1 VDLATTF
8 RDAAERDPRATAL
21 VDATLRLSYA
31 AWLDRVSRVAAA
43 LHSLGVREGDRVLT
57 VLLNGEPMCT
67 AYWAC
72 ALLGAAV
79 TPANWRLGE
88 DDLAY
93 IANDAE
99 PRCAIVENVGP
110 QVIALAA
117 NVPAIAVRA
126 VHGAIMGWDDAVR
139 FDAIPLP
146 PVAETAYAILL
157 YTSGTTGRPKGV
169 PRTHRAER
177 AAALAHV
184 AQNSYRRGE
193 VTLGSMPLYHTM
205 GVRSL
210 VAMALTNGTFV
221 SMPKFDA
228 ARAADLIESERITNL
243 YLAPTL
249 YYDLVHLPGIGSRDL
264 RSLKKL
270 GYAGAPMTPSLVRRC
285 IDVFAPE
292 VFVNH
297 YGSTEI
303 YTFTTYDRLDLKPA
317 CAGKAGLNECV
328 RVVEI
333 GSRDPRALVPPGV
346 TGEIAVRLDS
356 EEAFAGYWRRPD
368 ADAKAFHDGWYFN
381 NDLGVKDEDGDLF
394 VVGRVDD
401 MIITGG
407 ENVYPAEVE
416 DVLAAHAAVGRAA
429 IVGASDER
437 LGERI
442 VAFIEPLAPVTAAEL
457 DDHCK
462 SSGMTLF
469 KRPREY
475 VFVEAIPQ
483 SPSGKVLRTE
493 LRAGNYTRVTEEIR
507 S

>member
-21 VDATLRLSYA
+21 VDGSLRLTYE
-31 AWLDRVSRVAAA
+31 AWLIRVTRVAAA
-43 LHSLGVREGDRVLT
+43 LRSLGVREGDRVLT
-57 VLLNGEPMCT
+57 LLKNGEPMCT

-72 ALLGAAV
+72 AFLGAAV
-79 TPANWRLGE
+79 TPVNWRLSADE
-88 DDLAY
+88 IAY
-93 IANDAE
+93 IAADAE
-99 PRCAIVENVGP
+99 PRCAVLEDVGP
-110 QVIALAA
+110 QAAALAA
-117 NVPAIAVRA
+117 TLPAIAVRA
-126 VHGAIMGWDDAVR
+126 VHGAMMGWDEAIR
-139 FDAIPLP
+139 FHETPLA

-177 AAALAHV
+177 SAALAHV
-184 AQNSYRRGE
+184 AQNAYRRNE
-193 VTLGSMPLYHTM
+193 TTLGSMPLYHTM

-210 VAMALTNGTFV
+210 VAMVLTNGTFV
-221 SMPKFDA
+221 AMPRFDPA
-228 ARAADLIESERITNL
+228 AAADLIEAERVTNL

-249 YYDLVHLPGIGSRDL
+249 YYDLVHLPGIESRDL

-270 GYAGAPMTPSLVRRC
+270 GYAGAPMTPSLVARC
-285 IDVFAPE
+285 RDVFAPD

-303 YTFTTYDRLDLKPA
+303 YTFTIYDRLDLKPA

-328 RVVEI
+328 RVVET
-333 GSRDPRALVPPGV
+333 GSRDPNAVVAAGV

-356 EEAFAGYWRRPD
+356 DEAFAGYWRRPD
-368 ADAKAFHDGWYFN
+368 ADAKAIRDGWYFN
-381 NDLGVKDEDGDLF
+381 GDLGTKDADGDLF

-401 MIITGG
+401 MIISGG

-416 DVLAAHAAVGRAA
+416 DVIAAHPAVGRVA
-429 IVGASDER
+429 IIGAPDAR

-442 VAFIEPLAPVTAAEL
+442 VAFVEPLHPVTSDEL
-457 DDHCK
+457 DDFCK

-475 VFVEAIPQ
+475 VFVASIPQ

-493 LRAGNYTRVTEEIR
+493 LRAGNFTRLPEEIP

>member
-21 VDATLRLSYA
+21 VDGTLRLSYA
-31 AWLDRVSRVAAA
+31 AWLERTSRVSAA
-43 LHSLGVREGDRVLT
+43 LHGLGVRAGDRVLT
-57 VLLNGEPMCT
+57 VLPNGEPMCT

-79 TPANWRLGE
+79 TPANWRLGA

-93 IANDAE
+93 IAGDAE
-99 PRCAIVENVGP
+99 PRCAILADVGP
-110 QVIALAA
+110 QVAALAA
-117 NVPAIAVRA
+117 KMPAIAVGA
-126 VHGAIMGWDDAVR
+126 VTGAQLVWDEAVRCDAV
-139 FDAIPLP
+139 APA
-146 PVAETAYAILL
+146 PVAETEYAILL

-177 AAALAHV
+177 SAALAHV

-221 SMPKFDA
+221 SMPRFDA
-228 ARAADLIESERITNL
+228 ARAADIIEAERITNL

-249 YYDLVHLPGIGSRDL
+249 YYDLVHLPDIGSRDL
-264 RSLKKL
+264 RSLRKL

-303 YTFTTYDRLDLKPA
+303 YTFTTYDRLDLKPS

-333 GSRDPRALVPPGV
+333 GSRDPNAMVAPGV

-368 ADAKAFHDGWYFN
+368 ADAKAFHHGWYFN
-381 NDLGVKDEDGDLF
+381 NDLGLKDEDGDLF

-416 DVLAAHAAVGRAA
+416 DVLAAHPAVGRAA
-429 IVGASDER
+429 IVGAFDER

-442 VAFIEPLAPVTAAEL
+442 VAFIEPAAAVTADEL
-457 DDHCK
+457 DVYCK
-462 SSGMTLF
+462 SSGMTPF

-475 VFVEAIPQ
+475 VFVAAIPQ

-493 LRAGNYTRVTEEIR
+493 LRAGNYTRLTEEIR

>member
-8 RDAAERDPRATAL
+8 RDAAERDPRAIAL
-21 VDATLRLSYA
+21 VDGSLRLSYA
-31 AWLDRVSRVAAA
+31 AWLDRVSRVAAG
-43 LHSLGVREGDRVLT
+43 LHRLGVREGDRVLT
-57 VLLNGEPMCT
+57 VLRNGEPMCT

-110 QVIALAA
+110 QVVALAA

-126 VHGAIMGWDDAVR
+126 VHGAVMGWDDAVR

-146 PVAETAYAILL
+146 PVAETAHAILL

-193 VTLGSMPLYHTM
+193 ITLGSMPLYHTM

-210 VAMALTNGTFV
+210 VAMALTSGTFV

-228 ARAADLIESERITNL
+228 SRAADLIVSERITNL

-249 YYDLVHLPGIGSRDL
+249 YYDLVHLPDIGSRDL

-270 GYAGAPMTPSLVRRC
+270 GYAGAPMTPSLVQRC

-333 GSRDPRALVPPGV
+333 G
-346 TGEIAVRLDS
+346 
-356 EEAFAGYWRRPD
+356 
-368 ADAKAFHDGWYFN
+368 
-381 NDLGVKDEDGDLF
+381 
-394 VVGRVDD
+394 
-401 MIITGG
+401 
-407 ENVYPAEVE
+407 
-416 DVLAAHAAVGRAA
+416 
-429 IVGASDER
+429 
-437 LGERI
+437 
-442 VAFIEPLAPVTAAEL
+442 
-457 DDHCK
+457 
-462 SSGMTLF
+462 
-469 KRPREY
+469 
-475 VFVEAIPQ
+475 
-483 SPSGKVLRTE
+483 
-493 LRAGNYTRVTEEIR
+493 
-507 S
+507 